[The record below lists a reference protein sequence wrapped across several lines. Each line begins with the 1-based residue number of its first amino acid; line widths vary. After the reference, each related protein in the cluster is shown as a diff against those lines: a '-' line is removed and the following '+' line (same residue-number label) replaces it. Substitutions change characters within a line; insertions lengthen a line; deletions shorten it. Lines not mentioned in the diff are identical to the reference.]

1 MFSSLFLEAV
11 LSSSSGISLF
21 KNVFQPFQIDQHK
34 HAQFSKIPHA
44 DHNNYKT
51 PEPSLSAPFTA
62 LQKIKHFFLNDSK

>member
-1 MFSSLFLEAV
+1 MFSSLFLKAV

-34 HAQFSKIPHA
+34 HTQFSKIPDA

-51 PEPSLSAPFTA
+51 PEPSFSAPFTV
-62 LQKIKHFFLNDSK
+62 LQKIKHFFPE

>member
-34 HAQFSKIPHA
+34 HTQFSKTPHA
-44 DHNNYKT
+44 DPNNHKT
-51 PEPSLSAPFTA
+51 PETSFSAPFTTG
-62 LQKIKHFFLNDSK
+62 KNKTSFFPTDLK